1 MNTLDAG
8 FYFVEHDNVPM
19 HIGSLAVFEGPAPS
33 YAEVFDLF
41 AAKFPLLP
49 RSRQVVRAMPLQV
62 IRPYWTDDEHFDL
75 RCHLRHACVPP
86 PGAAPQV
93 RETAS
98 QILAQRLDR
107 ARPPWEAWFLAG
119 LSDGTGAVIWRRH

>member
-1 MNTLDAG
+1 
-8 FYFVEHDNVPM
+8 M
-19 HIGSLAVFEGPAPS
+19 HMGSVAVFEGPAPS

-41 AAKFPLLP
+41 AAKIPLLP

-62 IRPYWTDDEHFDL
+62 IRPYWTDDEHFEL

-86 PGAAPQV
+86 PGGAPQV

-98 QILAQRLDR
+98 QLLPHRLDQPT
-107 ARPPWEAWFLAG
+107 PPWEASFLPA
-119 LSDGTGAVIWRRH
+119 LHHRPC